1 MIIFLQCHSKL
12 MENESL
18 RLELANHKR
27 AAAAE
32 VARLKQSLAASDLE
46 LNEVRREAEEY
57 QKSNLLHNIETVALG
72 NQASFKYIECIF
84 K

>member
-1 MIIFLQCHSKL
+1 

-18 RLELANHKR
+18 HLELANHKR

-32 VARLKQSLAASDLE
+32 EARLKQRVAAIELE
-46 LNEVRREAEEY
+46 LNEVRQEAEEY
-57 QKSNLLHNIETVALG
+57 QKGSLIHNLETVALG
-72 NQASFKYIECIF
+72 NQASLKYIEFNF

>member
-1 MIIFLQCHSKL
+1 

-18 RLELANHKR
+18 HLELANHKR

-32 VARLKQSLAASDLE
+32 EASLKQRVAATELE

-57 QKSNLLHNIETVALG
+57 QKGSLLHNLESVALG
-72 NQASFKYIECIF
+72 NQASFKYIEFIF

>member
-1 MIIFLQCHSKL
+1 

-27 AAAAE
+27 AAAAKE
-32 VARLKQSLAASDLE
+32 ARLKQRVAATDLE
-46 LNEVRREAEEY
+46 LNEVRQESEEY
-57 QKSNLLHNIETVALG
+57 QKSSLLHNLETVALG
-72 NQASFKYIECIF
+72 NQASFKYIEFIF

>member
-1 MIIFLQCHSKL
+1 MIIFLQCHSKH

-18 RLELANHKR
+18 CLELENHKR

-32 VARLKQSLAASDLE
+32 EARLKQRVAAAELE

-57 QKSNLLHNIETVALG
+57 QKGSLLHNLESVTLG
-72 NQASFKYIECIF
+72 NQASFKYIVFNF

>member
-1 MIIFLQCHSKL
+1 

-18 RLELANHKR
+18 CLELENHKR

-32 VARLKQSLAASDLE
+32 EARLKQRVAATELE

-57 QKSNLLHNIETVALG
+57 QKGSLLYNLETVALG
-72 NQASFKYIECIF
+72 NQASFKYIVFNF

>member
-1 MIIFLQCHSKL
+1 MIIFLQCHSKHI
-12 MENESL
+12 ENESL

-32 VARLKQSLAASDLE
+32 EARLKQRVAATELE

-57 QKSNLLHNIETVALG
+57 QKGSLLYNLETVALG
-72 NQASFKYIECIF
+72 NQASFKYIVFNF